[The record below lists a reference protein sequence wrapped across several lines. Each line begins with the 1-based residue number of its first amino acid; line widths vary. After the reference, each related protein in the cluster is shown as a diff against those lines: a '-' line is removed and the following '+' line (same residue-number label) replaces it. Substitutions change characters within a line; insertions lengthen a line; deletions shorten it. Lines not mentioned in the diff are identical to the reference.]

1 MVRHSGLGKGLSALI
16 PGDELPATTQGN
28 NFINPSL
35 ILPNPRQPRSVF
47 KQEELREL
55 ADSIREN
62 GIIQPLIVSPAE
74 IPGEYYLVAG
84 ERRLMAAKLIGLEAV
99 PVVIRDV
106 DNLQQLELSLVEN
119 VQREDLSPLETAEA
133 YRQLTDDFSLSHEEI
148 AKKVGKSRVTIT
160 NSLRLLKLPETV
172 KQFLREEY
180 ISEGHARVLLALP
193 TSEAQTAAAEM
204 VIQKAL
210 NVRQTE
216 HLVQGMMGQK
226 NKSTTKPEHSTQVQ
240 EIEDRL
246 RDSLGT
252 KVHLNYTPK
261 GGSVVIKFYSD
272 EELEA
277 IILRITKQ

>member
-1 MVRHSGLGKGLSALI
+1 MVRHTGLGKGLSALI
-16 PGDELPATTQGN
+16 PGDELLNTTQGN
-28 NFINPSL
+28 NFIDTSL

-47 KQEELREL
+47 KQEELGEL

-74 IPGEYYLVAG
+74 TPGEYYLVAG
-84 ERRLMAAKLIGLEAV
+84 ERRLMAAKLLGLETV
-99 PVVIRDV
+99 PVIIRDV

-160 NSLRLLKLPETV
+160 NSLRLLKLPEKV
-172 KQFLREEY
+172 KQFLREEH

-193 TSEAQTAAAEM
+193 TPEAQTAAAEM

-210 NVRQTE
+210 NVRQAE
-216 HLVQGMMGQK
+216 QLVQGMMGRRK
-226 NKSTTKPEHSTQVQ
+226 KPATKSEHSAQVQ

-252 KVHLNYTPK
+252 KVRLNYTPK
-261 GGSVVIKFYSD
+261 GGTVIIKFYSD
-272 EELEA
+272 EELEE
-277 IILRITKQ
+277 IIHKITNQ